1 MEAEISFSYR
11 TIGEAEAVAEAVS
24 PDNLRVPSS
33 LFIKTVRRGRSV
45 ITRIVCESRL
55 ETFMATVDD
64 LLCAVSVAERTL
76 LAVKNRCG
84 DAHRLNS

>member
-1 MEAEISFSYR
+1 MEAEISISYR
-11 TIGEAEAVAEAVS
+11 TIREAEAVSEAVS
-24 PDNLRVPSS
+24 PDNLRVPAG

-45 ITRIVCESRL
+45 MTQIMCESKL

-76 LAVKNRCG
+76 LAVKNR
-84 DAHRLNS
+84 